1 MERNCALGGGRLAS
15 QSPSSG
21 APELLPPLHTGLA
34 EASCW
39 GLRADPCAPGHRLKS
54 HSQVRCGAHPSAKD
68 SLRPG
73 AAACK
78 PPLLEQR
85 RRRERSEALL
95 GSSSYLLH
103 PGNPESWVAA
113 SSPKTLQ
120 AALPVGS
127 TAQHSTAGVLLSES
141 SAAAAAAAARRCRG
155 KSCAHACLRT
165 QTHAR
170 AAPQRARQK
179 LCSLLRERLALDLL
193 QTRLSAA
200 APPRALRNP
209 APNWPV
215 ICARP
220 APPTRRPAPPTRRPS
235 SHLDAAAV
243 QAPPRRFGSLPGR
256 TPLASRGVNQSPPP
270 PPRATA
276 AAARSNLGA
285 AERVDAR
292 WGANLRTAAEARA
305 EEGWEA
311 RGGG

>member
-85 RRRERSEALL
+85 RRRGRSEALL

-113 SSPKTLQ
+113 SSPKALQ

-141 SAAAAAAAARRCRG
+141 SAAAAAARRCRG

-193 QTRLSAA
+193 QARLSAA
-200 APPRALRNP
+200 APP
-209 APNWPV
+209 APSVTPPPTGLSS
-215 ICARP
+215 AP
-220 APPTRRPAPPTRRPS
+220 APPRPRPAPPTRRPS
-235 SHLDAAAV
+235 SH
-243 QAPPRRFGSLPGR
+243 
-256 TPLASRGVNQSPPP
+256 
-270 PPRATA
+270 
-276 AAARSNLGA
+276 
-285 AERVDAR
+285 
-292 WGANLRTAAEARA
+292 
-305 EEGWEA
+305 
-311 RGGG
+311 